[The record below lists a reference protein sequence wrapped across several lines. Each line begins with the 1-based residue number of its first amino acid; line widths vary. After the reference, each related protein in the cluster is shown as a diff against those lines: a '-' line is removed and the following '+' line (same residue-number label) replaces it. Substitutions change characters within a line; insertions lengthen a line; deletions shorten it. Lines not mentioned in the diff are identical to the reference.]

1 MHLSTAT
8 LFTLL
13 ISASQVM
20 STTLQGLNVTPG
32 SPSSISSNST
42 HSTITVQA
50 LPGTDLWRKPPS
62 TVSTNAPA
70 YVVYRPLRTFK
81 RARVTV
87 GADWTR
93 LYDQGGLVFYINSP
107 GLEGEKYE
115 AWVKT
120 GIEQFDG
127 KPNVGTVATPGEGYS
142 DWSLV
147 ATGGRNATIE
157 VEPEQGGPSLYVYLV
172 EGEKRTLIRE
182 VTWVFQEKHDQLL
195 GVGVYAARPTKV
207 QGEEAGKG
215 DALSVNFEGL
225 EIEWTE

>member
-1 MHLSTAT
+1 
-8 LFTLL
+8 
-13 ISASQVM
+13 M

-93 LYDQGGLVFYINSP
+93 LYDQGGLFGRY
-107 GLEGEKYE
+107 
-115 AWVKT
+115 W
-120 GIEQFDG
+120 
-127 KPNVGTVATPGEGYS
+127 
-142 DWSLV
+142 
-147 ATGGRNATIE
+147 GRNATIE